1 MRQQNLKMEQSNNTT
16 KLQEHLR
23 WALEELDRYVT
34 IGGDGVARNRC
45 GGQVIDGYTNA
56 YSAATKALQLPKL
69 DVGVRVWI
77 DFPSDSGLDNGYS
90 GEATLLERDDRKGRG
105 WDGMVMWRVSIP
117 DGDDESWFPENSLTP
132 LL

>member
-16 KLQEHLR
+16 KLQAHLR

-69 DVGVRVWI
+69 DVGVRVWV

-90 GEATLLERDDRKGRG
+90 GEATLLEREVCE
-105 WDGMVMWRVSIP
+105 DGPNWRVSIP
-117 DGDDESWFPENSLTP
+117 GGDDESWFPENSLTP

>member
-1 MRQQNLKMEQSNNTT
+1 MEQSNNTT

-45 GGQVIDGYTNA
+45 EGQVVDGYTDA
-56 YSAATKALQLPKL
+56 YSAAKKALQPIKFE
-69 DVGVRVWI
+69 VGCKVWI
-77 DFPSDSGLDNGYS
+77 NYAADDGLYNEYI
-90 GEATLLERDDRKGRG
+90 GEATLLEREI
-105 WDGMVMWRVSIP
+105 WEDGPNWRVSIP
-117 DGDDESWFPENSLTP
+117 GGDDESWFPESSITP

>member
-1 MRQQNLKMEQSNNTT
+1 MQQNTT
-16 KLQEHLR
+16 KLQAHLR

-45 GGQVIDGYTNA
+45 EGQVVDGYTDA
-56 YSAATKALQLPKL
+56 YSAAKKALQPPKL

-77 DFPSDSGLDNGYS
+77 NFPSDPGLDNGYS
-90 GEATLLERDDRKGRG
+90 GEATLLEREDRNGREM
-105 WDGMVMWRVSIP
+105 DGAPTWRVSIP
-117 DGDDESWFPENSLTP
+117 GGDDESWFPEDSLTP

>member
-77 DFPSDSGLDNGYS
+77 NFPSDPGYDNGYS
-90 GEATLLERDDRKGRG
+90 GEATLLEREVCE
-105 WDGMVMWRVSIP
+105 DGPSWRVSIP
-117 DGDDESWFPENSLTP
+117 RIDDENWFPENSITP